1 MISFLLEN
9 TLKGTKNCGLVY
21 THSTNDW
28 RRLSRF
34 KVEMVAKLQKN
45 VRFYIKLALL
55 ERF

>member
-45 VRFYIKLALL
+45 IRFYIKLALL